1 MKKLLVITAML
12 FAFNIIHA
20 QNRSLKD
27 IIGKWQMAGNFGSME
42 FVDSTTVVTTMNGR
56 KVGSGTYTI
65 DFTKTPFWLDVT
77 MKQGGR
83 SMTLKQILEFVDDN
97 TIRWQTSSTT
107 DRPKAFE
114 NTPYGGPLVLTRE
127 K

>member
-1 MKKLLVITAML
+1 ML
-12 FAFNIIHA
+12 FAFHVINA

-27 IIGKWQMAGNFGSME
+27 VVGKWQMAGNFGSLE
-42 FVDSTTVVTTMNGR
+42 FIDSSRVETTMNGR
-56 KVGSGTYTI
+56 KVASGTYTI
-65 DFTKTPFWLDVT
+65 DFSKTPLWLDVT
-77 MKQGGR
+77 VKQGGK

-97 TIRWQTSSTT
+97 TIRWQASSTM

-114 NTPYGGPLVLTRE
+114 QTPYGAPLVLTRA